1 MRKIVAKARKV
12 SAYQRSKPIVKKLL
26 QRDVVKLN
34 VGCGTDYKEGW
45 INIDNNSDYNIIKL
59 DFNWDLRNP
68 LPFPAGSVDYIF
80 NEHFME
86 HLTPEEGVRA
96 NQDFLRVLKKGGVLR
111 IAMPNLEESVAL
123 YKDKNWRKHTVFK
136 NHGLSFVQTRAELL
150 NMAVRWWGHM
160 WLYDWEEMER
170 RLREAGATKI
180 KRMKQG
186 VSKHKALNGLEIRD
200 ESTLIAEVTK

>member
-1 MRKIVAKARKV
+1 MKNYFSKKQSSAAADLLKSRKG
-12 SAYQRSKPIVKKLL
+12 PIM
-26 QRDVVKLN
+26 LN

-45 INIDNNSDYNIIKL
+45 INIDNNSDDNIERL
-59 DFNWDLRNP
+59 DLNWDLRNP
-68 LPFPAGSVDYIF
+68 LPFPDGSVDYIF

-86 HLTPEEGVRA
+86 HLTPEEGIKA

-111 IAMPNLEESVAL
+111 IAMPNLEETVAL
-123 YKDKNWRKHTVFK
+123 YLDKDWRKHTVLK
-136 NHGLSFVQTRAELL
+136 NHALEFVKTRAELL

-180 KRMKQG
+180 KRAKHS
-186 VSKHKALNGLEIRD
+186 VSKHAPLNGLETRQ
-200 ESTLIAEVTK
+200 ESTLIAECTK